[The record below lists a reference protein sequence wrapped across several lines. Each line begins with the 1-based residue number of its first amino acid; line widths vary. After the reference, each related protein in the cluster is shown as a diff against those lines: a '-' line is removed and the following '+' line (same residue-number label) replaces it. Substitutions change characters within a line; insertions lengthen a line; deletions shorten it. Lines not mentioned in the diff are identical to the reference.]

1 MPSPSAMC
9 LGISLLALSLCS
21 AATRADTLK
30 IASTPPGATVEIDG
44 QIIGTTPLEKEYPGG
59 YFHKTRT
66 ALGARLERP
75 LVARVSLQGYATKEI
90 PLTYGPMEWIS
101 LNGRRH
107 GQYWLFKSKTFD
119 VQLDSI
125 AQTFTGKIS
134 EASSPAQPA
143 KNPDAPSP
151 LDELI
156 ARAKPA
162 VVYLKGMDRAGTG
175 FLVTDTGLI
184 ATNAHVARGEETLLV
199 KFWNDLQL
207 EGKVVYV
214 DQELDI
220 ALVKVQGSGFS
231 CLALAQSENVREGQ
245 RVFAV
250 GNPGDAMLF
259 SATEGIVSGVGTFP
273 AAGPGTWI
281 QTDAQINPGNS
292 GGPLLNM
299 NGEVI
304 GVNTQRLL
312 KKNVRGIALALSA
325 GDLLEV
331 LHRFYPAAAPKTEK
345 MSTPLKNSAS
355 AEQKE
360 NEQGGYGAVI
370 FTEPEGAK
378 IYVDHNFVGNVPSR
392 LLLREGMHLIILRQP
407 GTADKIQ
414 RVMVL
419 RDSTVTL
426 AP

>member
-1 MPSPSAMC
+1 MRMCPMASPSAIR
-9 LGISLLALSLCS
+9 LGICLLALLLYC
-21 AATRADTLK
+21 AAARADTLK
-30 IASTPPGATVEIDG
+30 ITSTPPGATVEIDG
-44 QIIGTTPLEKEYPGG
+44 QVIGTTPLEKEYPGG
-59 YFHKTRT
+59 YFHKTKT

-75 LVARVSLQGYATKEI
+75 LTARISLQGYATKEI

-107 GQYWLFKSKTFD
+107 GQYWLFKAKTID
-119 VQLDSI
+119 VRLDSI
-125 AQTFTGKIS
+125 VLTFTGRIS
-134 EASSPAQPA
+134 EAASPVQTAG
-143 KNPDAPSP
+143 NSEAPSP

-175 FLVTDTGLI
+175 FLLTDTGLI
-184 ATNAHVARGEETLLV
+184 ATSAHVARGEETLLV
-199 KFWNDLQL
+199 KFWNDQQL

-220 ALVKVQGSGFS
+220 ALVKAEGSGFPY
-231 CLALAQSENVREGQ
+231 LALAPSENVREGQ

-292 GGPLLNM
+292 GGPLLNL

-304 GVNTQRLL
+304 GINTQRLL

-331 LHRFYPAAAPKTEK
+331 LHRFYPLAVPKAEK
-345 MSTPLKNSAS
+345 MSTP
-355 AEQKE
+355 
-360 NEQGGYGAVI
+360 
-370 FTEPEGAK
+370 
-378 IYVDHNFVGNVPSR
+378 
-392 LLLREGMHLIILRQP
+392 RER
-407 GTADKIQ
+407 
-414 RVMVL
+414 
-419 RDSTVTL
+419 
-426 AP
+426 